1 MEGYVLYS
9 DRERTEILYNHLNC
23 KYVQESMPKLLVAQ
37 ALKGY
42 GEPEL
47 GKKALRLVLFDFGSS
62 GYTNFIDDISI

>member
-1 MEGYVLYS
+1 MLYP
-9 DRERTEILYNHLNC
+9 DGEMIEILYNHLNC
-23 KYVQESMPKLLVAQ
+23 EYVQESMPKPLVAQ

-42 GEPEL
+42 GEPKL